1 MPSPTSLKPVGDNP
15 YFLNFSKDNLFIG
28 WWAWLLGVVFM
39 TILLV
44 LGTLLASPVFYWLPV
59 EWQLDLNPNFP
70 RSGYAETI
78 FLWVSFVPAFIAPF
92 LIYKYWHRLPFKRLL
107 TYSEKFDW
115 PRLFIA
121 LFTVIIGYSL
131 ISLVEYAIDPSE
143 YDDVT
148 LHTDWNGFFILLAVT
163 LVFLPIQS
171 ASEEILCRG
180 YLNQGLILITR
191 NPWVAFVITSAF
203 FALLHLANP
212 EADGQV
218 WPYMIDTF
226 IFGMAMC
233 WLSYEDQGLESA
245 IGMHIGNNLFVF
257 VLLGYADPTLPQS
270 AIFMAPEP
278 VIEWKDTVE
287 GALYTIGLTFIIIR
301 INRFITRGRDRLHA
315 NA

>member
-1 MPSPTSLKPVGDNP
+1 MTSPTLPKPVGENP
-15 YFLNFSKDNLFIG
+15 YFLDFPKKNQFTE
-28 WWAWLLGVVFM
+28 WWAWMIGCLGLYLIVRYSLYPLAY
-39 TILLV
+39 ILWFF
-44 LGTLLASPVFYWLPV
+44 PI
-59 EWQLDLNPNFP
+59 EWQIPLNPDFP
-70 RSGYAETI
+70 RSGYAETV

-92 LIYKYWHRLPFKRLL
+92 LIYKFWHRLPFKRLL
-107 TYSEKFDW
+107 TYAETFAW
-115 PRLFIA
+115 RRLFAA
-121 LFTVIIGYSL
+121 LFAVIIGYSL
-131 ISLVEYAIDPSE
+131 ISGVEYVLDPSE
-143 YDDVT
+143 YDNVT

-180 YLNQGLILITR
+180 YLNQGLSLITR

-212 EADGQV
+212 EAEGQI

-257 VLLGYADPTLPQS
+257 VLLGYADPSLPQS

-287 GALYTIGLTFIIIR
+287 GALYTIGITFIIIR
-301 INRFITRGRDRLHA
+301 INRFITRRSERLHA